1 MTGDF
6 IFELYHSKY
15 SVRKNPFFS
24 WEYEKMVKCFTD
36 EERTLSSA
44 EHTAKQAW
52 KAKGDFQG
60 KKCVQDEPTLH
71 TSEFLFY
78 FEPITDKPRVN
89 IHTQKSAIQ
98 NELYNSLNPLHSI
111 KNFWF

>member
-6 IFELYHSKY
+6 IFELYHSKH

-36 EERTLSSA
+36 EGRTLSSA

-71 TSEFLFY
+71 TSGFLFSFILSLLRINQGY
-78 FEPITDKPRVN
+78 
-89 IHTQKSAIQ
+89 IHT
-98 NELYNSLNPLHSI
+98 H
-111 KNFWF
+111 KNQLFKMNYIIH